1 MNNLQGL
8 VKQSMQDSAQPAPG
22 APSEEEM
29 LMRVLQASQ
38 QRQPNPAPSA
48 NPYAAGMQQQEG
60 LSPNPFQGK
69 VPANTQELLQR
80 AMMEEMARQK
90 GPAMAP
96 ASLPSQVKRPPGM

>member
-8 VKQSMQDSAQPAPG
+8 VKQSMQDGAQPAPG

-38 QRQPNPAPSA
+38 QRQPNPPESL
-48 NPYAAGMQQQEG
+48 NPYAAGLQED
-60 LSPNPFQGK
+60 
-69 VPANTQELLQR
+69 PANVAGRARLDPSTQQMIQKV
-80 AMMEEMARQK
+80 MMEEMARQK